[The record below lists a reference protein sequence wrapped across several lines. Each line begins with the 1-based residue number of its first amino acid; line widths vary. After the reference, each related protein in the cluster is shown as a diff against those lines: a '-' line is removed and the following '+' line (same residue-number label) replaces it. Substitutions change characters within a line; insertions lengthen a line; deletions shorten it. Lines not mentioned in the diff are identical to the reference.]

1 MTSRREPRL
10 ADAAEIAAEQGLTP
24 ARILRPLHRARGK
37 RGRRAVPRDPR
48 TCAAAPACGTTQR
61 SRSGSPTA
69 RRPRLQGHAPPSRD
83 PEELLNA
90 ADASRFLG
98 YKNPNQVTT
107 YMRDHPGYFPDP
119 DVVEEMGTD
128 ENPYRRQKWRVQT
141 LLDWMAT
148 RPGRGRRAGVDRG
161 SSLPDVPVDGDPDE
175 LLGAM
180 QAAAL
185 LGYKTVGSFST
196 SLSQGKL
203 PLLETT
209 DGIAENAGRQNG
221 RRRWTRRR
229 ILEQA
234 AQQETSWQTPT
245 VSALRS
251 PPHER
256 DSRLGSWSLAG
267 RMSHDGR
274 HGVARH
280 HAPQQQMLLRTG
292 HRQSSSSDAGRSPQS
307 RGRGRGEAA
316 VAPTTKAFLGRDLG
330 RGLVVGGWVGG

>member
-24 ARILRPLHRARGK
+24 ARISGLYTERAKNAAGVPFPEIADMRGRARLWDHAK
-37 RGRRAVPRDPR
+37 VTEWFAHR
-48 TCAAAPACGTTQR
+48 TQ
-61 SRSGSPTA
+61 
-69 RRPRLQGHAPPSRD
+69 PRLQGHAPPSRD

-98 YKNPNQVTT
+98 YKNLNQVTT

-161 SSLPDVPVDGDPDE
+161 SSLPDVPIDGDPDE

-203 PLLETT
+203 PLLETP

-221 RRRWTRRR
+221 RRRWTRQR

-234 AQQETSWQTPT
+234 AQQK
-245 VSALRS
+245 
-251 PPHER
+251 PP
-256 DSRLGSWSLAG
+256 G
-267 RMSHDGR
+267 RPR
-274 HGVARH
+274 R
-280 HAPQQQMLLRTG
+280 
-292 HRQSSSSDAGRSPQS
+292 
-307 RGRGRGEAA
+307 
-316 VAPTTKAFLGRDLG
+316 
-330 RGLVVGGWVGG
+330 